1 MKYINVKF
9 TKRMASYRL
18 EVSKENTRALTSF
31 LLPVSFGVS
40 SVTLLYLLDQ
50 RLSQQPARL
59 AGTGIRLHIV
69 TIDSS
74 AVEPSL
80 PISELIECLRQ
91 RFPRHEYSVIPL
103 ADLFE
108 RGDISDASPGSEAT
122 NDSALTQDA
131 QISKGAKLERFI
143 SSLPSATSRTDIVRI
158 LKTNLL
164 VQTAKSLGCKG
175 ILWGDTTTKL
185 AERTLA
191 ETAKGRGFSIPWQ
204 ISDGESPFGM
214 AFYYPLRDLLRKELV
229 TFSERLAPPLTP
241 LIAASNRPREN
252 ESAPTKNT
260 SIDGLLGQ
268 YFASVEENFPNIV
281 ANVVRTSD
289 KLSAP
294 AHNHEDTSCSL
305 CGCYVTDYGEQSSV
319 VANIPLGQIEL
330 LKLAGGNDGAVQF
343 CHGCRVSLS
352 M

>member
-1 MKYINVKF
+1 
-9 TKRMASYRL
+9 
-18 EVSKENTRALTSF
+18 
-31 LLPVSFGVS
+31 
-40 SVTLLYLLDQ
+40 
-50 RLSQQPARL
+50 
-59 AGTGIRLHIV
+59 
-69 TIDSS
+69 
-74 AVEPSL
+74 
-80 PISELIECLRQ
+80 LRQ

-108 RGDISDASPGSEAT
+108 RGDISDASSGLEAT
-122 NDSALTQDA
+122 SDSTLAQDA
-131 QISKGAKLERFI
+131 PISKEAKLERFI
-143 SSLPSATSRTDIVRI
+143 SSLPSATSRTDVMRI
-158 LKTNLL
+158 LKIRLL

-229 TFSERLAPPLTP
+229 AFSERLTPLTP
-241 LIAASNRPREN
+241 LIAVSSRARES

-294 AHNHEDTSCSL
+294 AHNHVDPSCSL
-305 CGCYVTDYGEQSSV
+305 CGCYITDYGEQSSAA
-319 VANIPLGQIEL
+319 ANVPLEQIEL
-330 LKLAGGNDGAVQF
+330 LKLTGGNGGPVQF
-343 CHGCRVSLS
+343 CHGCRISLS
-352 M
+352 I